1 MDHATLLAENQER
14 ERQFRLQLA
23 MQVAPPWPV
32 REDSVVP
39 FAWPHTA
46 RRLIA
51 ERKCVLEI
59 LQLRATIENV
69 SMAQSQ
75 PNFGVPISFHE
86 SFVCSDDERV
96 MLMFRVRKHYD
107 TYWQP
112 SIVATHLNAF
122 PQSNP
127 GHLQNEAAIKSAV
140 SRWSDNVASQY
151 GLATIFMT
159 RHIETLLHMQALC
172 EELAPETREL
182 VSRCSSYEQLDRS
195 MLTMQSMQ
203 EAIAFHEGFA
213 FRAPCASLFT
223 TPNAF
228 L

>member
-1 MDHATLLAENQER
+1 MDRATLLAENQER

-32 REDSVVP
+32 REDTVVP
-39 FAWPHTA
+39 FAWPFTA

-51 ERKCVLEI
+51 DRKCVREI
-59 LQLRATIENV
+59 LLLGSTIENCRFGE
-69 SMAQSQ
+69 SQ
-75 PNFGVPISFHE
+75 PNFGVPISFRE
-86 SFVCSDDERV
+86 AFVCSDDERL
-96 MLMFRVRKHYD
+96 MLMFRVHKHYD

-112 SIVATHLNAF
+112 SIVAMHLNAF
-122 PQSNP
+122 PESAP
-127 GHLQNEAAIKSAV
+127 GRFQNEAAIEAAV
-140 SRWSDNVASQY
+140 SKWCAGVASQY
-151 GLATIFMT
+151 GLATTFMT
-159 RHIETLLHMQALC
+159 RHIETLLQMQALC

-213 FRAPCASLFT
+213 FRAPCGSLFT

-228 L
+228 I